1 MKIGPLDSGNRP
13 YRPEEEKRQKAHLN
27 QDKPK
32 SNSAND
38 SVQISS
44 DGKRLS
50 DSARMSLSSG
60 VSTSPNHEIVA
71 PEKGNDTIREN
82 RVEQARQRMESGYYR
97 DAKITTEIAGRLADE
112 FLD

>member
-13 YRPEEEKRQKAHLN
+13 IRPEEEKRQKANLS
-27 QDKPK
+27 QDKPN

-50 DSARMSLSSG
+50 DSARMAISSG
-60 VSTSPNHEIVA
+60 DSTSPKHEIVA
-71 PEKGNDTIREN
+71 PENRNDAVREN
-82 RVEQARQRMESGYYR
+82 RIEQARQRMESGYYR
-97 DAKITTEIAGRLADE
+97 DAKVTEKIAGRLADE
-112 FLD
+112 ILD